1 MLLYWRYKY
10 VNKVER
16 SMALAHSWYFNIDKG
31 DTNLIV
37 LLDLAKALHTVSHC
51 DLIEKASVLLS
62 EGFNA

>member
-31 DTNLIV
+31 ATNLIV
-37 LLDLAKALHTVSHC
+37 LLDLAKSPSYCSTL
-51 DLIEKASVLLS
+51 
-62 EGFNA
+62 